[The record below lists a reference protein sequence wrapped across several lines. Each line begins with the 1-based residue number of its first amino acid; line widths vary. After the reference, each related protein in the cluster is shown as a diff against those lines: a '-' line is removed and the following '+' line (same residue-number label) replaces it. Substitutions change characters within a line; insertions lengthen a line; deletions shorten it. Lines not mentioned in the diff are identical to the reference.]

1 MTYLTQG
8 LLSKHTQEKQYKPPH
23 AQYCYTTMLSLLKKL
38 FRFSPNLLNKHFN
51 IIALLGKGG
60 YGSVYHARR
69 KSDLQDVALKKLKKN
84 NYFIDTKEGRMPREI
99 YISTLLNHPNI
110 IPSSSFIKTSSYWV
124 LIMGYNKLNIDLH
137 TYISSRGILS
147 EPLASSITEQ
157 TMSALAYCFKNGVTH
172 GDIKPDNILINTQT
186 LQIQL
191 IDFGA
196 ATFYTKGHKVSL
208 TGMQGT
214 DVFLPAE
221 LFETLS
227 YLPTEGTVWA
237 VGCLAFC
244 MVTGC
249 LPFQTRQDVLYLDLT
264 TTLPKALTSLCRNFI
279 LRCLDRNCKRRISFR
294 EMRRHQWCK
303 RDRIML

>member
-84 NYFIDTKEGRMPREI
+84 NNFIDTKDGRMPREI

>member
-1 MTYLTQG
+1 
-8 LLSKHTQEKQYKPPH
+8 
-23 AQYCYTTMLSLLKKL
+23 MLSLLKKL

-84 NYFIDTKEGRMPREI
+84 NNFIDTKEGRMPREI

>member
-1 MTYLTQG
+1 
-8 LLSKHTQEKQYKPPH
+8 
-23 AQYCYTTMLSLLKKL
+23 MLSLLKKL

-84 NYFIDTKEGRMPREI
+84 NNFIDTKEGRMPREI

-110 IPSSSFIKTSSYWV
+110 IPFSSFIKTSSYWV

-172 GDIKPDNILINTQT
+172 GEIKPDNILINTQT